1 MAGTGC
7 RRGSGS
13 RLRSGPQGTLPHTS
27 ALLCSLS
34 ASQVASISWPVLTR
48 GEWRTRPAPSHPRSP
63 LALPRGPREMLSVL
77 RLHGGDHQ
85 GLSSFRGWFHNGSCG
100 SSQMTGC
107 GPGSGRRCGFKGRG
121 LLAGPVRAGPK
132 PQFPLAEGGGCPG
145 HHRAGPQLGQVQAVS
160 RQLREALVQVG
171 PAAVT
176 FGGPSGVEPPPG
188 PIRERLLP
196 LTVCCTCRFTSA

>member
-77 RLHGGDHQ
+77 RPHSGGHQ

-132 PQFPLAEGGGCPG
+132 PQFPLAVGGGGRLPWPSPRWASARSGSGCLPATPRG
-145 HHRAGPQLGQVQAVS
+145 SGSGGACS
-160 RQLREALVQVG
+160 RHLRW
-171 PAAVT
+171 T
-176 FGGPSGVEPPPG
+176 
-188 PIRERLLP
+188 RWR
-196 LTVCCTCRFTSA
+196 